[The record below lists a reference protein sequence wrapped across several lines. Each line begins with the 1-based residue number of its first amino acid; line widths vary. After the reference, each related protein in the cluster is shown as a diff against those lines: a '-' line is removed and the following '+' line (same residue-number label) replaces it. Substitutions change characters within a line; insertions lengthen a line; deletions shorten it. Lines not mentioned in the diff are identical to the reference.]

1 MSDRMDTLIANI
13 RDRCIHGS
21 IIEAFEALAAE
32 VDSVRVSSARKEAE
46 AAQKEAEQAYVH
58 LEAKVSG
65 LEKARDEAERHESVA
80 KHGRREAWHAASQ
93 LADGIRKALTY
104 VTPGATDVAVRAA
117 LKEYETSGVQ
127 PKAVKAVRDIQEAS
141 AARGTDQITDAEID
155 AEIKAVRDAR
165 ATTCADASD
174 SADSEPFIVHVVC
187 PGDTLSEIA
196 QRFKV
201 PPGAFTDAIDHL
213 VCVNRL
219 PSRDKIDAG
228 WYLIV
233 PTSEPYIR
241 VGFVRAGRAFD
252 LKAAVVEA
260 MTYTPVSCLAH
271 LRAAIEKFN
280 TSP

>member
-1 MSDRMDTLIANI
+1 MLRLGRVQPWRLREGKSGIRGSSRPTSRCSGSWRPTATSGDDLTAARARSCSSTRHGCISISCRRRAAIMSDRMDTLIANI

-165 ATTCADASD
+165 ATT
-174 SADSEPFIVHVVC
+174 
-187 PGDTLSEIA
+187 
-196 QRFKV
+196 
-201 PPGAFTDAIDHL
+201 
-213 VCVNRL
+213 
-219 PSRDKIDAG
+219 
-228 WYLIV
+228 
-233 PTSEPYIR
+233 
-241 VGFVRAGRAFD
+241 
-252 LKAAVVEA
+252 
-260 MTYTPVSCLAH
+260 
-271 LRAAIEKFN
+271 
-280 TSP
+280 